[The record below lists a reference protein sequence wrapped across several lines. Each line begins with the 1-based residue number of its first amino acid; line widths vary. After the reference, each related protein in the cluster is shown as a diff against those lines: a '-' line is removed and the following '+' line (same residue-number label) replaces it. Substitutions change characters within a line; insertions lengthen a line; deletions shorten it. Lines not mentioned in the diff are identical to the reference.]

1 MASTPAQA
9 PRGLSRRSAAR
20 KGPAKSLHRPRAR
33 GRWRERPGPFRR
45 LLDVPLPGA
54 LPAGRPEA
62 SALAS
67 GGRRP
72 EEGKAIMSHF
82 SVLVLTGEG
91 QDVEGLL
98 LPYMENCCGE
108 PPREY
113 MEFFEDE
120 ECELNEETGRRG
132 YWQNPNAR
140 WDWYEVGGRFRGMLR
155 ASRGS
160 RAVPER
166 LGGRYPKGR
175 YDSARVGDCDFGPD
189 EACPRRRGGVLG
201 AGGRGRGRRGAAH
214 PPLPGVLPAQVRR
227 RRHVR
232 RARVGDQHM
241 GGRDAGRRVVRAGR
255 DGLVGPELR
264 DRRGGPRLAAR
275 LQGGGSS
282 MLASGD
288 ISRSTVGLN

>member
-1 MASTPAQA
+1 
-9 PRGLSRRSAAR
+9 
-20 KGPAKSLHRPRAR
+20 
-33 GRWRERPGPFRR
+33 
-45 LLDVPLPGA
+45 
-54 LPAGRPEA
+54 
-62 SALAS
+62 
-67 GGRRP
+67 
-72 EEGKAIMSHF
+72 MSHF

-120 ECELNEETGRRG
+120 ECEVDEETGRRG

-166 LGGRYPKGR
+166 LGGRYPEGR

-189 EACPRRRGGVLG
+189 EAARAAAEEFWAQAVEG
-201 AGGRGRGRRGAAH
+201 AGDGAPLTLRPPEFYLRRYGDAATFAELESAFSTWAVVTPDGEWHEQGEMGWWGLSSETDEEALGWLRGFRGRFLDTADPDWTAT
-214 PPLPGVLPAQVRR
+214 
-227 RRHVR
+227 
-232 RARVGDQHM
+232 
-241 GGRDAGRRVVRAGR
+241 VV
-255 DGLVGPELR
+255 DCH
-264 DRRGGPRLAAR
+264 
-275 LQGGGSS
+275 
-282 MLASGD
+282 
-288 ISRSTVGLN
+288 I